1 MTDQTAPMGW
11 RVWKLQKTGAWMS
24 PKEWAFPDVEEA
36 KKLAEDLKVRPSSKE
51 IVIMPN
57 EAEPKP
63 PIKAPVKVDFA
74 AMRAKWGDFGGP
86 ATTYALFGYG
96 GIIKQTHALS
106 NQMMAFFSERAAGA
120 AAVRHLAGKG
130 VDVSKMFSPNVWP
143 VTAMTPGDDAL
154 IDRTR
159 ATVAKQFLE
168 SDNEVLLM
176 IDHDIEWVNASH
188 ETGYEGDPLHLCRLA
203 AETRG
208 TVGAII
214 SKKVIGQGIASM
226 FGDAIT
232 TPIGQDGAF
241 SSPVVGSGMTA
252 YHRDVVE
259 DVWETMLKW
268 ECLGRIPAPG
278 YVPIFMPNLALHP
291 NAPGDL
297 IVNSEDWAFCER
309 GRRLGYV
316 SYLATRPKTG
326 HWGQYKYEVDKDAA
340 PQQPVAAPAP
350 VPPSGQG
357 LEPAAVPRGDH
368 GGGAVDLSEIKI
380 SLLHATRGR
389 PEMALAAH
397 DKWVE
402 MASGEVTL
410 EYIFSIDD
418 DDPLSGVGKGANQHD
433 THGKPSRVAVPRAPD
448 HGPVVIDVL
457 WESIVAK
464 NAQLIHGDNRGNV
477 DAYNRAAWASTGQVL
492 VQVHDDVTPPQNW
505 DLLILDQIKDV
516 NRPALLHVN
525 DGTPPEVNLEKKGWL
540 PTIAILTRAFA
551 EKVGGMWNPGYISL
565 FCDDDLGQK
574 AIQDGVFLDAPDIVF
589 KHDWQGA
596 DRDETQKR
604 SYAQANWEH
613 GERLFLTRKAAGFP
627 DGVWGEVVK

>member
-1 MTDQTAPMGW
+1 
-11 RVWKLQKTGAWMS
+11 
-24 PKEWAFPDVEEA
+24 
-36 KKLAEDLKVRPSSKE
+36 
-51 IVIMPN
+51 
-57 EAEPKP
+57 
-63 PIKAPVKVDFA
+63 
-74 AMRAKWGDFGGP
+74 
-86 ATTYALFGYG
+86 
-96 GIIKQTHALS
+96 
-106 NQMMAFFSERAAGA
+106 
-120 AAVRHLAGKG
+120 
-130 VDVSKMFSPNVWP
+130 
-143 VTAMTPGDDAL
+143 
-154 IDRTR
+154 
-159 ATVAKQFLE
+159 
-168 SDNEVLLM
+168 
-176 IDHDIEWVNASH
+176 
-188 ETGYEGDPLHLCRLA
+188 
-203 AETRG
+203 
-208 TVGAII
+208 
-214 SKKVIGQGIASM
+214 M

-309 GRRLGYV
+309 GRRLGYL

-418 DDPLSGVGKGANQHD
+418 DDPTNRPGTSAPR
-433 THGKPSRVAVPRAPD
+433 PSQLFDNVQ
-448 HGPVVIDVL
+448 
-457 WESIVAK
+457 
-464 NAQLIHGDNRGNV
+464 AQVRIGLDNRGNV
-477 DAYNRAAWASTGQVL
+477 DAYNRAAWVSTGQVL
-492 VQVHDDVTPPQNW
+492 VQVHDDVTPPQDW
-505 DLLILDQIKDV
+505 DLLILDKIQDV
-516 NRPALLHVN
+516 TKPALIHVN
-525 DGTPPEVNLEKKGWL
+525 DGTPPGVNADKKGWL

-551 EKVGGMWNPGYISL
+551 EKVGGMWYPGYISL

-574 AIQDGVFLDAPDIVF
+574 AILDGVFVDAPDIVF

-596 DRDETQKR
+596 ERDETQMR
-604 SYAQANWEH
+604 SYSQYNGEH

>member
-1 MTDQTAPMGW
+1 
-11 RVWKLQKTGAWMS
+11 MS

-418 DDPLSGVGKGANQHD
+418 DDPTNRPGTSAPR
-433 THGKPSRVAVPRAPD
+433 PSQLFDNVQ
-448 HGPVVIDVL
+448 
-457 WESIVAK
+457 
-464 NAQLIHGDNRGNV
+464 AQVRIGLDNRGNV
-477 DAYNRAAWASTGQVL
+477 DAYNRAAWVSTGQVL
-492 VQVHDDVTPPQNW
+492 VQVHDDVTPPQDW
-505 DLLILDQIKDV
+505 DLLILDKIQDV
-516 NRPALLHVN
+516 TKPALIHVN
-525 DGTPPEVNLEKKGWL
+525 DGTPPGVNADKKGWL

-551 EKVGGMWNPGYISL
+551 EKVGGMWYPGYISL

-574 AIQDGVFLDAPDIVF
+574 AILDGVFVDAPDIVF

-596 DRDETQKR
+596 ERDETQMR
-604 SYAQANWEH
+604 SYSQYNGEH